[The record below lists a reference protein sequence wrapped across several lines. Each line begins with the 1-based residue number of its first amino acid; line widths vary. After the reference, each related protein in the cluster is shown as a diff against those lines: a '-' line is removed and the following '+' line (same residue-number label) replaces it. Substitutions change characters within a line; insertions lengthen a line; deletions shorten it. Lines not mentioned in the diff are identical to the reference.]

1 MSTHDEIDRQRL
13 YVNPEIKK
21 YKNVRTVSDYLKAVS
36 HDQRW
41 KARSAGGPRQPNIF
55 RRRRPWSRS
64 EKLNLAILITGV
76 LALAATVLA
85 LTITTGVHIL

>member
-1 MSTHDEIDRQRL
+1 MSTHDEIDRRCL
-13 YVNPEIKK
+13 YVNPEVKK
-21 YKNVRTVSDYLKAVS
+21 FKNVETVRGYLKEVS
-36 HDQRW
+36 RDRRW
-41 KARSAGGPRQPNIF
+41 KARGVGNPHRPNIF

-85 LTITTGVHIL
+85 LMITAGVRIL

>member
-1 MSTHDEIDRQRL
+1 MSTHDEIDGQRL

-21 YKNVRTVSDYLKAVS
+21 FKNVRTVSDYLKAVS
-36 HDQRW
+36 RDRRW
-41 KARSAGGPRQPNIF
+41 KAEGAGGPRRPNIF

-85 LTITTGVHIL
+85 LMITAGVRIL

>member
-13 YVNPEIKK
+13 YISPEIKK
-21 YKNVRTVSDYLKAVS
+21 FKNVRTVGDYLKAVS

-41 KARSAGGPRQPNIF
+41 KARGAGSPRQQNIF

-64 EKLNLAILITGV
+64 DKLNLAILITGV
-76 LALAATVLA
+76 LAFGATVLA
-85 LTITTGVHIL
+85 LMITAGVRIL